1 MVRNPEK
8 TFGALIDKCSI
19 AQLCYMDK
27 DGFPVTRAMLSP
39 RERHGLREFYFT
51 TNTSSEKVAALRSNP
66 KASIY
71 FVDRR
76 FFRGVSLAGVA
87 EILEDAATKE
97 RIWRDGDE
105 QYYGKGVTDPDYC
118 VIKVTVQKIRFYSD
132 FKSTDFSVE
141 AQDATAPN
149 TGKAKRGN

>member
-8 TFGALIDKCSI
+8 TLGALIDKCSI
-19 AQLCYMDK
+19 AQLCYTDK

-51 TNTSSEKVAALRSNP
+51 TNTSSEKVAALRNNP

-87 EILEDAATKE
+87 EILEDTATKE

-105 QYYGKGVTDPDYC
+105 QYYGKGITDPDYC
-118 VIKVTVQKIRFYSD
+118 VIKITVQKIRFYSN
-132 FKSTDFSVE
+132 FKSTDYSV
-141 AQDATAPN
+141 
-149 TGKAKRGN
+149 

>member
-1 MVRNPEK
+1 MIRDPQK
-8 TFGALIDKCSI
+8 TIGVLIGKCSI
-19 AQLCYMDK
+19 AQLCYVDK
-27 DGFPVTRAMLSP
+27 DGFPVTRAMLKP

-51 TNTSSEKVAALRSNP
+51 TNTSSEKVSALRYNP

-105 QYYGKGVTDPDYC
+105 QYYSKGITDPDYC
-118 VIKVTVQKIRFYSD
+118 VIKITVQKIRYYSN
-132 FKSTDFSVE
+132 FKSTDFNV
-141 AQDATAPN
+141 
-149 TGKAKRGN
+149 

>member
-1 MVRNPEK
+1 MIRDLQK
-8 TFGALIDKCSI
+8 TVGGLIDKCSI
-19 AQLCYMDK
+19 AQLCYLDK
-27 DGFPVTRAMLSP
+27 DGFPVTRAMLQP
-39 RERHGLREFYFT
+39 RERHDLREFYFT
-51 TNTSSEKVAALRSNP
+51 TNTSSEKVSALRNNP

-105 QYYGKGVTDPDYC
+105 QYYSKGVTDPDYC
-118 VIKVTVQKIRFYSD
+118 VIKITVQKIRYYSN
-132 FKSTDFSVE
+132 FKSTDFAVL
-141 AQDATAPN
+141 
-149 TGKAKRGN
+149 

>member
-39 RERHGLREFYFT
+39 RERHGIREFFFT

-87 EILEDAATKE
+87 EILEDTATKE

-105 QYYGKGVTDPDYC
+105 QYYSKGVTDPDYC
-118 VIKVTVQKIRFYSD
+118 IIKVTVQKIRFYSN
-132 FKSTDFSVE
+132 FKSTDYFME
-141 AQDATAPN
+141 AQ
-149 TGKAKRGN
+149 

>member
-8 TFGALIDKCSI
+8 TFGALMDKCSI
-19 AQLCYMDK
+19 AQLCYTDK
-27 DGFPVTRAMLSP
+27 DGFPVTCAMLSP

-97 RIWRDGDE
+97 RIWRNGDE

-118 VIKVTVQKIRFYSD
+118 VIKVTVQKIRFYSN
-132 FKSTDFSVE
+132 FKSTDYSV
-141 AQDATAPN
+141 
-149 TGKAKRGN
+149 

>member
-1 MVRNPEK
+1 MARFPEK
-8 TFGALIDKCSI
+8 TLGAIIDKAST
-19 AQLCYMDK
+19 AHLCYLDK
-27 DGFPVTRAMLSP
+27 DGFPVTRAMLKP

-51 TNTSSEKVAALRSNP
+51 TNTSSEKVSALRSNP

-105 QYYGKGVTDPDYC
+105 QYYCKGVTDPDYC
-118 VIKVTVQKIRFYSD
+118 VIKITVQKGRYYSN
-132 FKSTDFSVE
+132 FKSTNF
-141 AQDATAPN
+141 TI
-149 TGKAKRGN
+149 